1 MRIVTDSDLHREFGW
16 AWVLPADLYGDVMIL
31 AGDIITFKDYAPL
44 DHLRGIGKSP
54 SSMWRETTN
63 GPLPN
68 GA

>member
-1 MRIVTDSDLHREFGW
+1 
-16 AWVLPADLYGDVMIL
+16 MIL